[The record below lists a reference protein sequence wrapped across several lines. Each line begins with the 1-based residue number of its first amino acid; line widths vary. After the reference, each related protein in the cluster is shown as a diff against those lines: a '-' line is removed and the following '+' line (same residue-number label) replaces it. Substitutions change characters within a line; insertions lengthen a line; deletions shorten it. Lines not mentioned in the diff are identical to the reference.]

1 MVDVSWDENSLSK
14 SFCEAAMRKIMQEG
28 VPGLG
33 VLGVFLFLFFQLCH
47 EKICKWGKLFYLG
60 GHLFIK

>member
-28 VPGLG
+28 TPGLG
-33 VLGVFLFLFFQLCH
+33 VLRGFLFFQLCH
-47 EKICKWGKLFYLG
+47 EKICKWRKLSSIG
-60 GHLFIK
+60 VH